1 MAAQQHNLTVA
12 HKPTLGMPLLALR
25 WSKAAMLT
33 VEEST

>member
-12 HKPTLGMPLLALR
+12 HKATLGMPLR

-33 VEEST
+33 AEEST